1 MQKGFEDWSSQIS
14 THKFSFNDNKDS
26 SIPEW
31 MGLNK
36 GALEIWDTVAN
47 SIGLGGVP
55 DIPGLDKG
63 KVEISRLLK
72 SPALG
77 QWREHQQQL
86 QNIAQLL
93 IEFQEADQVYKLAFA
108 QMGIRSI
115 DALRQ
120 RLSNIG
126 SDEEKVSTV
135 REFYDL
141 WVDVNEEIY
150 SEFTMTDEYQVIH
163 GDFVN
168 ALMALRKETNAL
180 TEKMYKALNLPTR
193 SELNTINKRLQEQ
206 RRENI
211 QLRNEIKKLA
221 SQIASKSEKKTEP
234 TSKSQTTLRQDKD
247 LAKIKGVGPK
257 IVEKLHTQGIETLEQ
272 IANATNATFIRL
284 IGSELVQKYIGEG
297 ARLVR
302 ELFQLAQEKAPS
314 IIFIDELDAVGAKRM
329 DVGTTG
335 DREVQ
340 RTLMQLLGELDGFT
354 PRGDVAIMG
363 ASNRPDILD
372 EALLRPGRFD
382 RIIKIPL
389 PEEKARLKIIKIH
402 TAKMAIAKGVNYKK
416 MAAETDGL
424 SGADLRAVCV
434 EAGMGAIKN
443 KRIKVSY
450 KDFTLALEKIKNR
463 LNETDISEPEG
474 GLYY

>member
-1 MQKGFEDWSSQIS
+1 MASEESEGDVSAPTEDGNKWLIEETERFESEKRQLESDVSRMKRENAHLKGELARLRAPPQVIGTVRDILDDGRVSIKSSSGPDFVVHIS
-14 THKFSFNDNKDS
+14 EGIDKDNLEVGDRVALHRQTLAILETLPSAKDPLVMGAEVDSKPIETYKDVGGLTEQLDELRSTIELPMLYPKRFSK
-26 SIPEW
+26 IGIEPP
-31 MGLNK
+31 K
-36 GALEIWDTVAN
+36 GV
-47 SIGLGGVP
+47 
-55 DIPGLDKG
+55 
-63 KVEISRLLK
+63 
-72 SPALG
+72 
-77 QWREHQQQL
+77 
-86 QNIAQLL
+86 LL
-93 IEFQEADQVYKLAFA
+93 IGAPGTGK
-108 QMGIRSI
+108 
-115 DALRQ
+115 
-120 RLSNIG
+120 
-126 SDEEKVSTV
+126 T
-135 REFYDL
+135 
-141 WVDVNEEIY
+141 
-150 SEFTMTDEYQVIH
+150 
-163 GDFVN
+163 
-168 ALMALRKETNAL
+168 LMA
-180 TEKMYKALNLPTR
+180 KA
-193 SELNTINKRLQEQ
+193 
-206 RRENI
+206 
-211 QLRNEIKKLA
+211 
-221 SQIASKSEKKTEP
+221 
-234 TSKSQTTLRQDKD
+234 
-247 LAKIKGVGPK
+247 V
-257 IVEKLHTQGIETLEQ
+257 
-272 IANATNATFIRL
+272 ANATNATFIRL

-354 PRGDVAIMG
+354 PRGEVAIMG

>member
-1 MQKGFEDWSSQIS
+1 MASEESEGDVSAPTEDGNKWLIEETERFESEKRQLESDVSRMKRENAHLKGELARLRAPPQVIGTVRDILDDGRVSIKSSSGPDFVVHIS
-14 THKFSFNDNKDS
+14 EGIDKDNLEVGDRVALHRQTLAVLEKLPSAKDPLVMGAEIDNKPIETYKD
-26 SIPEW
+26 IG
-31 MGLNK
+31 GLTEQLDELRSTIELPMLYPKRFSKIGIEPPK
-36 GALEIWDTVAN
+36 GV
-47 SIGLGGVP
+47 
-55 DIPGLDKG
+55 
-63 KVEISRLLK
+63 
-72 SPALG
+72 
-77 QWREHQQQL
+77 
-86 QNIAQLL
+86 LL
-93 IEFQEADQVYKLAFA
+93 IGAPGTGK
-108 QMGIRSI
+108 
-115 DALRQ
+115 
-120 RLSNIG
+120 
-126 SDEEKVSTV
+126 T
-135 REFYDL
+135 
-141 WVDVNEEIY
+141 
-150 SEFTMTDEYQVIH
+150 
-163 GDFVN
+163 
-168 ALMALRKETNAL
+168 LMA
-180 TEKMYKALNLPTR
+180 KA
-193 SELNTINKRLQEQ
+193 
-206 RRENI
+206 
-211 QLRNEIKKLA
+211 
-221 SQIASKSEKKTEP
+221 
-234 TSKSQTTLRQDKD
+234 
-247 LAKIKGVGPK
+247 V
-257 IVEKLHTQGIETLEQ
+257 
-272 IANATNATFIRL
+272 ANATNATFIRL

-354 PRGDVAIMG
+354 PRGEVAIMG

>member
-1 MQKGFEDWSSQIS
+1 MASEESEGDVSAPTEDGSKWLIEETERFESEKRQLESDVSRMKRENAHLKGELARLRAPPQVIGTVRDILDDGRVSIKSSSGPDFVVHVSEGIDKDSLKVGDRVALHRQTLAVLETLPSAKDPLVMGAEI
-14 THKFSFNDNKDS
+14 DNKP
-26 SIPEW
+26 IETY
-31 MGLNK
+31 K
-36 GALEIWDTVAN
+36 
-47 SIGLGGVP
+47 SIGGLTEQLDELRSTIELPMLYPERFSKIGIEPPKGV
-55 DIPGLDKG
+55 
-63 KVEISRLLK
+63 
-72 SPALG
+72 
-77 QWREHQQQL
+77 
-86 QNIAQLL
+86 LL
-93 IEFQEADQVYKLAFA
+93 IGAPGTGK
-108 QMGIRSI
+108 
-115 DALRQ
+115 
-120 RLSNIG
+120 
-126 SDEEKVSTV
+126 T
-135 REFYDL
+135 
-141 WVDVNEEIY
+141 
-150 SEFTMTDEYQVIH
+150 
-163 GDFVN
+163 
-168 ALMALRKETNAL
+168 LMA
-180 TEKMYKALNLPTR
+180 KA
-193 SELNTINKRLQEQ
+193 
-206 RRENI
+206 
-211 QLRNEIKKLA
+211 
-221 SQIASKSEKKTEP
+221 
-234 TSKSQTTLRQDKD
+234 
-247 LAKIKGVGPK
+247 V
-257 IVEKLHTQGIETLEQ
+257 
-272 IANATNATFIRL
+272 ANATNATFIRL

-354 PRGDVAIMG
+354 PRGEVAIMG

-402 TAKMAIAKGVNYKK
+402 TTKMAIAKGVNYKK

-443 KRIKVSY
+443 KRTKVSY

-463 LNETDISEPEG
+463 LNEMDISEPEG

>member
-1 MQKGFEDWSSQIS
+1 MASEESEGDVSAPTEDGNKWLIEETERFESEKRQLESDVSRMKRENAHLKGELARLRAPPQVIGTVRDMLDDGRVSIKSSSGPDFVVHIS
-14 THKFSFNDNKDS
+14 EGIDKDNLEVGDRVALHRQTLAILETLPSAKDPLVMGAEVDSKPIETYKDIGGLTEQLDELRSAIELPMLYPKRFSK
-26 SIPEW
+26 IGIEPP
-31 MGLNK
+31 K
-36 GALEIWDTVAN
+36 GV
-47 SIGLGGVP
+47 
-55 DIPGLDKG
+55 
-63 KVEISRLLK
+63 
-72 SPALG
+72 
-77 QWREHQQQL
+77 
-86 QNIAQLL
+86 LL
-93 IEFQEADQVYKLAFA
+93 IGAPGTGK
-108 QMGIRSI
+108 
-115 DALRQ
+115 
-120 RLSNIG
+120 
-126 SDEEKVSTV
+126 T
-135 REFYDL
+135 
-141 WVDVNEEIY
+141 
-150 SEFTMTDEYQVIH
+150 
-163 GDFVN
+163 
-168 ALMALRKETNAL
+168 LMA
-180 TEKMYKALNLPTR
+180 KA
-193 SELNTINKRLQEQ
+193 
-206 RRENI
+206 
-211 QLRNEIKKLA
+211 
-221 SQIASKSEKKTEP
+221 
-234 TSKSQTTLRQDKD
+234 
-247 LAKIKGVGPK
+247 V
-257 IVEKLHTQGIETLEQ
+257 
-272 IANATNATFIRL
+272 ANATNATFIRL

-354 PRGDVAIMG
+354 PRGEVAIMG

-450 KDFTLALEKIKNR
+450 KDFTVALEKIKNR

>member
-1 MQKGFEDWSSQIS
+1 MASEESEGDVSAPAVDGNKWLIEETERFESEKRQLESDVSRMKRENAHLKGELARLRAPPQVIGTVRDRLDDGRVSIKSSSGPDFVVHIS
-14 THKFSFNDNKDS
+14 EGIDKDNLDVGDRVALHRQTLAVLEKLPSAKDPLVMGAEVDNKPIETYKD
-26 SIPEW
+26 IG
-31 MGLNK
+31 GLTEQLDELRSTIELPMLYPKRFSRIGIEPPK
-36 GALEIWDTVAN
+36 GV
-47 SIGLGGVP
+47 
-55 DIPGLDKG
+55 
-63 KVEISRLLK
+63 
-72 SPALG
+72 
-77 QWREHQQQL
+77 
-86 QNIAQLL
+86 LL
-93 IEFQEADQVYKLAFA
+93 IGAPGTGK
-108 QMGIRSI
+108 
-115 DALRQ
+115 
-120 RLSNIG
+120 
-126 SDEEKVSTV
+126 T
-135 REFYDL
+135 
-141 WVDVNEEIY
+141 
-150 SEFTMTDEYQVIH
+150 
-163 GDFVN
+163 
-168 ALMALRKETNAL
+168 LMA
-180 TEKMYKALNLPTR
+180 KA
-193 SELNTINKRLQEQ
+193 
-206 RRENI
+206 
-211 QLRNEIKKLA
+211 
-221 SQIASKSEKKTEP
+221 
-234 TSKSQTTLRQDKD
+234 
-247 LAKIKGVGPK
+247 V
-257 IVEKLHTQGIETLEQ
+257 
-272 IANATNATFIRL
+272 ANATNATFIRL

-354 PRGDVAIMG
+354 PRGEVAIMG

-450 KDFTLALEKIKNR
+450 KDFTVALEKIKNR

>member
-1 MQKGFEDWSSQIS
+1 MASEESEGDVSAPTEDGNKWLIEETERFESEKRQLESDVSRMKRENAHLKGELARLRAPPQVIGTVRDILDDGRVSIKSSSGPDFVVHIS
-14 THKFSFNDNKDS
+14 EGIDKDNLDVGDRVALHRQTLAILETLPSAKDPLVMGAEVDSKPIETYKDIGGLTEQLDELRSTIELPMLYPKRFSR
-26 SIPEW
+26 IGIEPP
-31 MGLNK
+31 K
-36 GALEIWDTVAN
+36 GV
-47 SIGLGGVP
+47 
-55 DIPGLDKG
+55 
-63 KVEISRLLK
+63 
-72 SPALG
+72 
-77 QWREHQQQL
+77 
-86 QNIAQLL
+86 LL
-93 IEFQEADQVYKLAFA
+93 IGAPGTGK
-108 QMGIRSI
+108 
-115 DALRQ
+115 
-120 RLSNIG
+120 
-126 SDEEKVSTV
+126 T
-135 REFYDL
+135 
-141 WVDVNEEIY
+141 
-150 SEFTMTDEYQVIH
+150 
-163 GDFVN
+163 
-168 ALMALRKETNAL
+168 LMA
-180 TEKMYKALNLPTR
+180 KA
-193 SELNTINKRLQEQ
+193 
-206 RRENI
+206 
-211 QLRNEIKKLA
+211 
-221 SQIASKSEKKTEP
+221 
-234 TSKSQTTLRQDKD
+234 
-247 LAKIKGVGPK
+247 V
-257 IVEKLHTQGIETLEQ
+257 
-272 IANATNATFIRL
+272 ANATNATFIRL

-354 PRGDVAIMG
+354 PRGEVAIMG

-372 EALLRPGRFD
+372 EALLRPGRFG

>member
-1 MQKGFEDWSSQIS
+1 VASEESEGDVSAPTEDGNKWLIEETERFESEKRQLESDVSRMKRENAHLKGELARLRAPPQVIGTVRDMLHDGRVSIKSSSGPDFVVHIS
-14 THKFSFNDNKDS
+14 EGIDKDNLEVGDRVALHRQTLAILEKLPSAKDPLVMGAEVDNKPIETYKD
-26 SIPEW
+26 IG
-31 MGLNK
+31 GLTEQLDELRSTIELPMLYPKRFSRIGIEPPK
-36 GALEIWDTVAN
+36 GV
-47 SIGLGGVP
+47 
-55 DIPGLDKG
+55 
-63 KVEISRLLK
+63 
-72 SPALG
+72 
-77 QWREHQQQL
+77 
-86 QNIAQLL
+86 LL
-93 IEFQEADQVYKLAFA
+93 IGAPGTGK
-108 QMGIRSI
+108 
-115 DALRQ
+115 
-120 RLSNIG
+120 
-126 SDEEKVSTV
+126 T
-135 REFYDL
+135 
-141 WVDVNEEIY
+141 
-150 SEFTMTDEYQVIH
+150 
-163 GDFVN
+163 
-168 ALMALRKETNAL
+168 LMA
-180 TEKMYKALNLPTR
+180 KA
-193 SELNTINKRLQEQ
+193 
-206 RRENI
+206 
-211 QLRNEIKKLA
+211 
-221 SQIASKSEKKTEP
+221 
-234 TSKSQTTLRQDKD
+234 
-247 LAKIKGVGPK
+247 V
-257 IVEKLHTQGIETLEQ
+257 
-272 IANATNATFIRL
+272 ANATKATFIRL

-354 PRGDVAIMG
+354 PRGEVAIMG

>member
-1 MQKGFEDWSSQIS
+1 MASEESEGDVSAPTEDGNKWLIEETERFESEKRQLESDVSRMKRENAHLKGELARLRAPPQVIGTVRDRLDDGRVSIKSSSGPDFVVHIS
-14 THKFSFNDNKDS
+14 EGIDKDNLEVGDRVALHRQTLAVLEKLPSAKDPLVMGAEVDNKPIETYKD
-26 SIPEW
+26 IG
-31 MGLNK
+31 GLTEQLDELRSTIELPMLYPKRFSKIGIEPPK
-36 GALEIWDTVAN
+36 GV
-47 SIGLGGVP
+47 
-55 DIPGLDKG
+55 
-63 KVEISRLLK
+63 
-72 SPALG
+72 
-77 QWREHQQQL
+77 
-86 QNIAQLL
+86 LL
-93 IEFQEADQVYKLAFA
+93 IGAPGTGK
-108 QMGIRSI
+108 
-115 DALRQ
+115 
-120 RLSNIG
+120 
-126 SDEEKVSTV
+126 T
-135 REFYDL
+135 
-141 WVDVNEEIY
+141 
-150 SEFTMTDEYQVIH
+150 
-163 GDFVN
+163 
-168 ALMALRKETNAL
+168 LMA
-180 TEKMYKALNLPTR
+180 KA
-193 SELNTINKRLQEQ
+193 
-206 RRENI
+206 
-211 QLRNEIKKLA
+211 
-221 SQIASKSEKKTEP
+221 
-234 TSKSQTTLRQDKD
+234 
-247 LAKIKGVGPK
+247 V
-257 IVEKLHTQGIETLEQ
+257 
-272 IANATNATFIRL
+272 ANATKATFIRL

-340 RTLMQLLGELDGFT
+340 RTLMQLLGELDGFS
-354 PRGDVAIMG
+354 PRGEVAIMG

>member
-1 MQKGFEDWSSQIS
+1 MASEESEGDVSAPTEDGNKWLIEETERFESEKRQLESDVSRMKRENAHLKGELARLRAPPQVIGTVRDILDDGRVSIKSSSGPDFVVHIS
-14 THKFSFNDNKDS
+14 EGIDKDNLEVGDRVALHRQTLAVLEKLPSAKDPLVMGAEVDNKPIETYKD
-26 SIPEW
+26 IG
-31 MGLNK
+31 GLTEQLDELRSTIELPMLYPKRFSKIGIEPPK
-36 GALEIWDTVAN
+36 GV
-47 SIGLGGVP
+47 
-55 DIPGLDKG
+55 
-63 KVEISRLLK
+63 
-72 SPALG
+72 
-77 QWREHQQQL
+77 
-86 QNIAQLL
+86 LL
-93 IEFQEADQVYKLAFA
+93 IGAPGTGK
-108 QMGIRSI
+108 
-115 DALRQ
+115 
-120 RLSNIG
+120 
-126 SDEEKVSTV
+126 T
-135 REFYDL
+135 
-141 WVDVNEEIY
+141 
-150 SEFTMTDEYQVIH
+150 
-163 GDFVN
+163 
-168 ALMALRKETNAL
+168 LMA
-180 TEKMYKALNLPTR
+180 KA
-193 SELNTINKRLQEQ
+193 
-206 RRENI
+206 
-211 QLRNEIKKLA
+211 
-221 SQIASKSEKKTEP
+221 
-234 TSKSQTTLRQDKD
+234 
-247 LAKIKGVGPK
+247 V
-257 IVEKLHTQGIETLEQ
+257 
-272 IANATNATFIRL
+272 ANATNATFIRL

-354 PRGDVAIMG
+354 PRGEVAIMG

-416 MAAETDGL
+416 MASETDGL

-463 LNETDISEPEG
+463 LNEMDISEPEG

>member
-1 MQKGFEDWSSQIS
+1 VASEESEGDVSAPTEDG
-14 THKFSFNDNKDS
+14 NK
-26 SIPEW
+26 W
-31 MGLNK
+31 
-36 GALEIWDTVAN
+36 
-47 SIGLGGVP
+47 
-55 DIPGLDKG
+55 
-63 KVEISRLLK
+63 
-72 SPALG
+72 
-77 QWREHQQQL
+77 
-86 QNIAQLL
+86 L
-93 IEFQEADQVYKLAFA
+93 IEETERFESEKRQLESDVSRMKRENAHLKGELARLRAPPQV
-108 QMGIRSI
+108 
-115 DALRQ
+115 
-120 RLSNIG
+120 IG
-126 SDEEKVSTV
+126 TV
-135 REFYDL
+135 RDIL
-141 WVDVNEEIY
+141 DDGRVSIK
-150 SEFTMTDEYQVIH
+150 SSR
-163 GDFVN
+163 GPDFVVHI
-168 ALMALRKETNAL
+168 
-180 TEKMYKALNLPTR
+180 
-193 SELNTINKRLQEQ
+193 SEGI
-206 RRENI
+206 
-211 QLRNEIKKLA
+211 
-221 SQIASKSEKKTEP
+221 
-234 TSKSQTTLRQDKD
+234 DKD
-247 LAKIKGVGPK
+247 KLDVGDRVALHRQTLAI
-257 IVEKLHTQGIETLEQ
+257 IETLPSAKDPLVMGAEVDSKPIETYKDIGGLTEQ
-272 IANATNATFIRL
+272 LDELRSTIELPMLYPKRFSKIGIEPPKGVLLIGAPGTGKTLMAKAVANATNATFIRL

-354 PRGDVAIMG
+354 PRGEVAIMG

-382 RIIKIPL
+382 RIINISL

>member
-1 MQKGFEDWSSQIS
+1 MASEESEGDVSAPTEDGSKWLIEETERFESEKRQLESDVSRMKRENAHLKGELARLRAPPQVIGTVRDILDDGRVSIKSSSGPDFVVHIS
-14 THKFSFNDNKDS
+14 EGIDKDNLEVGDRVALHRQTLAVLEKLPSAKDPLVMGAEIDNKPIETYKDIGGLTEQLDELRS
-26 SIPEW
+26 TIELPMLYPERFSKI
-31 MGLNK
+31 GIEPPK
-36 GALEIWDTVAN
+36 GV
-47 SIGLGGVP
+47 
-55 DIPGLDKG
+55 
-63 KVEISRLLK
+63 
-72 SPALG
+72 
-77 QWREHQQQL
+77 
-86 QNIAQLL
+86 LL
-93 IEFQEADQVYKLAFA
+93 IGAPGTGK
-108 QMGIRSI
+108 
-115 DALRQ
+115 
-120 RLSNIG
+120 
-126 SDEEKVSTV
+126 T
-135 REFYDL
+135 
-141 WVDVNEEIY
+141 
-150 SEFTMTDEYQVIH
+150 
-163 GDFVN
+163 
-168 ALMALRKETNAL
+168 LMA
-180 TEKMYKALNLPTR
+180 KA
-193 SELNTINKRLQEQ
+193 
-206 RRENI
+206 
-211 QLRNEIKKLA
+211 
-221 SQIASKSEKKTEP
+221 
-234 TSKSQTTLRQDKD
+234 
-247 LAKIKGVGPK
+247 V
-257 IVEKLHTQGIETLEQ
+257 
-272 IANATNATFIRL
+272 ANATKATFIRL

-354 PRGDVAIMG
+354 PRGEVAIMG

-443 KRIKVSY
+443 KRTKVSY

>member
-1 MQKGFEDWSSQIS
+1 MASEESEGDVSAPTEDGNKWLIEETERFESEKRQLESDVSRMKRENAHLKGELARLRAPPQVIGTVRDILDDGRVSIKSSSGPDFVVHIS
-14 THKFSFNDNKDS
+14 EGIDKDKLDVGDRVALHRQTLAILETLPSAKDPLVMGAEVDSKPIETYKDVGGLTEQLDELRSTIELPMLYPKRFSK
-26 SIPEW
+26 IGIEPP
-31 MGLNK
+31 K
-36 GALEIWDTVAN
+36 GV
-47 SIGLGGVP
+47 
-55 DIPGLDKG
+55 
-63 KVEISRLLK
+63 
-72 SPALG
+72 
-77 QWREHQQQL
+77 
-86 QNIAQLL
+86 LL
-93 IEFQEADQVYKLAFA
+93 IGAPGTGK
-108 QMGIRSI
+108 
-115 DALRQ
+115 
-120 RLSNIG
+120 
-126 SDEEKVSTV
+126 T
-135 REFYDL
+135 
-141 WVDVNEEIY
+141 
-150 SEFTMTDEYQVIH
+150 
-163 GDFVN
+163 
-168 ALMALRKETNAL
+168 LMA
-180 TEKMYKALNLPTR
+180 KA
-193 SELNTINKRLQEQ
+193 
-206 RRENI
+206 
-211 QLRNEIKKLA
+211 
-221 SQIASKSEKKTEP
+221 
-234 TSKSQTTLRQDKD
+234 
-247 LAKIKGVGPK
+247 V
-257 IVEKLHTQGIETLEQ
+257 
-272 IANATNATFIRL
+272 ANATNATFIRL

-354 PRGDVAIMG
+354 PRGEVAIMG

>member
-1 MQKGFEDWSSQIS
+1 MASEESEGDVSAPTEDGNKWLIEETERFESEKRQLESDVSRMKRENAHLKGELARLRAPPQVIGTVRDILDDGRVSIKSSSGPDFVVHIS
-14 THKFSFNDNKDS
+14 EGIDKDNLEVGDRVALHRQTLAVLEKLPSAKDPLVMGAEVDNKPIETYKDIGGLTEQLDELRS
-26 SIPEW
+26 TIELPMLYPERFSKI
-31 MGLNK
+31 GIEPPK
-36 GALEIWDTVAN
+36 GV
-47 SIGLGGVP
+47 
-55 DIPGLDKG
+55 
-63 KVEISRLLK
+63 
-72 SPALG
+72 
-77 QWREHQQQL
+77 
-86 QNIAQLL
+86 LL
-93 IEFQEADQVYKLAFA
+93 IGAPGTGK
-108 QMGIRSI
+108 
-115 DALRQ
+115 
-120 RLSNIG
+120 
-126 SDEEKVSTV
+126 T
-135 REFYDL
+135 
-141 WVDVNEEIY
+141 
-150 SEFTMTDEYQVIH
+150 
-163 GDFVN
+163 
-168 ALMALRKETNAL
+168 LMA
-180 TEKMYKALNLPTR
+180 KA
-193 SELNTINKRLQEQ
+193 
-206 RRENI
+206 
-211 QLRNEIKKLA
+211 
-221 SQIASKSEKKTEP
+221 
-234 TSKSQTTLRQDKD
+234 
-247 LAKIKGVGPK
+247 V
-257 IVEKLHTQGIETLEQ
+257 
-272 IANATNATFIRL
+272 ANATKATFIRL

-354 PRGDVAIMG
+354 PRGEVAIMG

>member
-1 MQKGFEDWSSQIS
+1 VASEESEGDVSAPTEDGSKWLIEETERFESEKRQLESDVSRMKRENAHLKGELARLRAPPQVIGTVRDILDDGRVSIKSSSGPDFVVHVSEGIDKDSLKVGDRVALHRQTLAVLETLPSAKDPLVMGAEI
-14 THKFSFNDNKDS
+14 DNKP
-26 SIPEW
+26 IETY
-31 MGLNK
+31 K
-36 GALEIWDTVAN
+36 
-47 SIGLGGVP
+47 SIGGLTEQLDELRSTIELPMLYPERFSKIGIEPPKGV
-55 DIPGLDKG
+55 
-63 KVEISRLLK
+63 
-72 SPALG
+72 
-77 QWREHQQQL
+77 
-86 QNIAQLL
+86 LL
-93 IEFQEADQVYKLAFA
+93 IGAPGTGK
-108 QMGIRSI
+108 
-115 DALRQ
+115 
-120 RLSNIG
+120 
-126 SDEEKVSTV
+126 T
-135 REFYDL
+135 
-141 WVDVNEEIY
+141 
-150 SEFTMTDEYQVIH
+150 
-163 GDFVN
+163 
-168 ALMALRKETNAL
+168 LMA
-180 TEKMYKALNLPTR
+180 KA
-193 SELNTINKRLQEQ
+193 
-206 RRENI
+206 
-211 QLRNEIKKLA
+211 
-221 SQIASKSEKKTEP
+221 
-234 TSKSQTTLRQDKD
+234 
-247 LAKIKGVGPK
+247 V
-257 IVEKLHTQGIETLEQ
+257 
-272 IANATNATFIRL
+272 ANATNATFIRL

-354 PRGDVAIMG
+354 PRGEVAIMG

-389 PEEKARLKIIKIH
+389 PEEEARLKIIKIH
-402 TAKMAIAKGVNYKK
+402 TTKMAIAKGVNYKK

-443 KRIKVSY
+443 KRTKVSY

-463 LNETDISEPEG
+463 LNEMDISEPEG

>member
-1 MQKGFEDWSSQIS
+1 MASEESEGDVSAPTEDGNKWLIEETERFESEKRQLESDVSRMKRENAHLKGELARLRAPPQVIGTVRDILDDGRVSIKSSSGPDFVVHIS
-14 THKFSFNDNKDS
+14 EGIDKDNLDVGDRVALHRQTLAILETLPSAKDPLVMGAEVDSKPIETYKDIGGLTEQLDELRSTIELPMLYPKRFSR
-26 SIPEW
+26 IGIEPP
-31 MGLNK
+31 K
-36 GALEIWDTVAN
+36 GV
-47 SIGLGGVP
+47 
-55 DIPGLDKG
+55 
-63 KVEISRLLK
+63 
-72 SPALG
+72 
-77 QWREHQQQL
+77 
-86 QNIAQLL
+86 LL
-93 IEFQEADQVYKLAFA
+93 IGAPGTGK
-108 QMGIRSI
+108 
-115 DALRQ
+115 
-120 RLSNIG
+120 
-126 SDEEKVSTV
+126 T
-135 REFYDL
+135 
-141 WVDVNEEIY
+141 
-150 SEFTMTDEYQVIH
+150 
-163 GDFVN
+163 
-168 ALMALRKETNAL
+168 LMA
-180 TEKMYKALNLPTR
+180 KA
-193 SELNTINKRLQEQ
+193 
-206 RRENI
+206 
-211 QLRNEIKKLA
+211 
-221 SQIASKSEKKTEP
+221 
-234 TSKSQTTLRQDKD
+234 
-247 LAKIKGVGPK
+247 V
-257 IVEKLHTQGIETLEQ
+257 
-272 IANATNATFIRL
+272 ANATNATFIRL

-354 PRGDVAIMG
+354 PRGEVAIMG

-416 MAAETDGL
+416 MAAEADGL

>member
-1 MQKGFEDWSSQIS
+1 MASEESEGDVSAPTEDGNKWLIEETERFESEKRQLESDVSRMKRENAHLKGELARLRAPPQVIGTVRDILDDGRVSIKSSSGPDFVVHIS
-14 THKFSFNDNKDS
+14 EGIDKDNLEVGDRVALHRQTLAILETLPSAKDPLVMGAEVDSKPIETYKDIGGLTEQLDELRSTIELPMLYPKRFSR
-26 SIPEW
+26 IGIEPP
-31 MGLNK
+31 K
-36 GALEIWDTVAN
+36 GV
-47 SIGLGGVP
+47 
-55 DIPGLDKG
+55 
-63 KVEISRLLK
+63 
-72 SPALG
+72 
-77 QWREHQQQL
+77 
-86 QNIAQLL
+86 LL
-93 IEFQEADQVYKLAFA
+93 IGAPGTGK
-108 QMGIRSI
+108 
-115 DALRQ
+115 
-120 RLSNIG
+120 
-126 SDEEKVSTV
+126 T
-135 REFYDL
+135 
-141 WVDVNEEIY
+141 
-150 SEFTMTDEYQVIH
+150 
-163 GDFVN
+163 
-168 ALMALRKETNAL
+168 LMA
-180 TEKMYKALNLPTR
+180 KA
-193 SELNTINKRLQEQ
+193 
-206 RRENI
+206 
-211 QLRNEIKKLA
+211 
-221 SQIASKSEKKTEP
+221 
-234 TSKSQTTLRQDKD
+234 
-247 LAKIKGVGPK
+247 V
-257 IVEKLHTQGIETLEQ
+257 
-272 IANATNATFIRL
+272 ANATNATFIRL

-354 PRGDVAIMG
+354 PRGEVAIMG

>member
-1 MQKGFEDWSSQIS
+1 VASEESEGDVSAPTEDGNKWLIEETERFESEKRQLESDVSRMKRENAHLKGELARLRAPPQVIGTVRDMLDDGRVSIKSSSGPDFVVHIS
-14 THKFSFNDNKDS
+14 EGIDKDNLDVGDRVALHRQTLAVLEKLPSAKDPLVMGAEVDNKPIETYKD
-26 SIPEW
+26 IG
-31 MGLNK
+31 GLTEELDELRSTIELPMLYPKRFSKIGIEPPK
-36 GALEIWDTVAN
+36 GV
-47 SIGLGGVP
+47 
-55 DIPGLDKG
+55 
-63 KVEISRLLK
+63 
-72 SPALG
+72 
-77 QWREHQQQL
+77 
-86 QNIAQLL
+86 LL
-93 IEFQEADQVYKLAFA
+93 IGAPGTGK
-108 QMGIRSI
+108 
-115 DALRQ
+115 
-120 RLSNIG
+120 
-126 SDEEKVSTV
+126 T
-135 REFYDL
+135 
-141 WVDVNEEIY
+141 
-150 SEFTMTDEYQVIH
+150 
-163 GDFVN
+163 
-168 ALMALRKETNAL
+168 LMA
-180 TEKMYKALNLPTR
+180 KA
-193 SELNTINKRLQEQ
+193 
-206 RRENI
+206 
-211 QLRNEIKKLA
+211 
-221 SQIASKSEKKTEP
+221 
-234 TSKSQTTLRQDKD
+234 
-247 LAKIKGVGPK
+247 V
-257 IVEKLHTQGIETLEQ
+257 
-272 IANATNATFIRL
+272 ANATKATFIRL

-354 PRGDVAIMG
+354 PRGEVAIMG

-443 KRIKVSY
+443 KKTKVSY

>member
-1 MQKGFEDWSSQIS
+1 VASEESEGDVSAPTEDGNKWLIEETERFESEKRQLESDVSRMKRENAHLKGELARLRAPPQVIGTVRDILDDGRVSIKSSSGPDFVVHIS
-14 THKFSFNDNKDS
+14 EGIDKDNLEVGDRVALHRQTLAVLEKLPSAKDPLVMGAEVDNKPIETYKDIGGLTEQLDELRS
-26 SIPEW
+26 TIELPMLYPERFSKI
-31 MGLNK
+31 GIEPPK
-36 GALEIWDTVAN
+36 GV
-47 SIGLGGVP
+47 
-55 DIPGLDKG
+55 
-63 KVEISRLLK
+63 
-72 SPALG
+72 
-77 QWREHQQQL
+77 
-86 QNIAQLL
+86 LL
-93 IEFQEADQVYKLAFA
+93 IGAPGTGK
-108 QMGIRSI
+108 
-115 DALRQ
+115 
-120 RLSNIG
+120 
-126 SDEEKVSTV
+126 T
-135 REFYDL
+135 
-141 WVDVNEEIY
+141 
-150 SEFTMTDEYQVIH
+150 
-163 GDFVN
+163 
-168 ALMALRKETNAL
+168 LMA
-180 TEKMYKALNLPTR
+180 KA
-193 SELNTINKRLQEQ
+193 
-206 RRENI
+206 
-211 QLRNEIKKLA
+211 
-221 SQIASKSEKKTEP
+221 
-234 TSKSQTTLRQDKD
+234 
-247 LAKIKGVGPK
+247 V
-257 IVEKLHTQGIETLEQ
+257 
-272 IANATNATFIRL
+272 ANATKATFIRL

-354 PRGDVAIMG
+354 PRGEVAIMG

>member
-1 MQKGFEDWSSQIS
+1 VASEESEGDVSAPTEDGSKWLIEETERFESEKRQLESDVSRMKRENAHLKGELARLRAPPQVIGTVRDILDDGRVSIKSSSGPDFVVHIS
-14 THKFSFNDNKDS
+14 EGIDKDNLEVGDRVALHRQTLAVLEKLPSAKDPLVMGAEVDNKPIETYKDIGGLTEQLDELRS
-26 SIPEW
+26 TIELPMLYPERFSKI
-31 MGLNK
+31 GIEPPK
-36 GALEIWDTVAN
+36 GV
-47 SIGLGGVP
+47 
-55 DIPGLDKG
+55 
-63 KVEISRLLK
+63 
-72 SPALG
+72 
-77 QWREHQQQL
+77 
-86 QNIAQLL
+86 LL
-93 IEFQEADQVYKLAFA
+93 IGAPGTGK
-108 QMGIRSI
+108 
-115 DALRQ
+115 
-120 RLSNIG
+120 
-126 SDEEKVSTV
+126 T
-135 REFYDL
+135 
-141 WVDVNEEIY
+141 
-150 SEFTMTDEYQVIH
+150 
-163 GDFVN
+163 
-168 ALMALRKETNAL
+168 LMA
-180 TEKMYKALNLPTR
+180 KA
-193 SELNTINKRLQEQ
+193 
-206 RRENI
+206 
-211 QLRNEIKKLA
+211 
-221 SQIASKSEKKTEP
+221 
-234 TSKSQTTLRQDKD
+234 
-247 LAKIKGVGPK
+247 V
-257 IVEKLHTQGIETLEQ
+257 
-272 IANATNATFIRL
+272 ANATKATFIRL

-354 PRGDVAIMG
+354 PRGEVAIMG

>member
-1 MQKGFEDWSSQIS
+1 MASEESEGDVSAPTEDGSKWLIEETERFESEKRQLESDVSRMKRENAHLKGELARLRAPPQVIGTVRDILDDGRVSIKSSSGPDFVVHIS
-14 THKFSFNDNKDS
+14 EGIDKDNLEVGDRVALHRQTLAVLEKLPSAKDPLVMGAEVDNKPIETYKD
-26 SIPEW
+26 IG
-31 MGLNK
+31 GLTEQLDELRSTIELPMLYPKRFSKIGIEPPK
-36 GALEIWDTVAN
+36 GV
-47 SIGLGGVP
+47 
-55 DIPGLDKG
+55 
-63 KVEISRLLK
+63 
-72 SPALG
+72 
-77 QWREHQQQL
+77 
-86 QNIAQLL
+86 LL
-93 IEFQEADQVYKLAFA
+93 IGAPGTGK
-108 QMGIRSI
+108 
-115 DALRQ
+115 
-120 RLSNIG
+120 
-126 SDEEKVSTV
+126 T
-135 REFYDL
+135 
-141 WVDVNEEIY
+141 
-150 SEFTMTDEYQVIH
+150 
-163 GDFVN
+163 
-168 ALMALRKETNAL
+168 LMA
-180 TEKMYKALNLPTR
+180 KA
-193 SELNTINKRLQEQ
+193 
-206 RRENI
+206 
-211 QLRNEIKKLA
+211 
-221 SQIASKSEKKTEP
+221 
-234 TSKSQTTLRQDKD
+234 
-247 LAKIKGVGPK
+247 V
-257 IVEKLHTQGIETLEQ
+257 
-272 IANATNATFIRL
+272 ANATKATFIRL

-354 PRGDVAIMG
+354 PRGEVAIMG

-443 KRIKVSY
+443 KRTKVSY

>member
-1 MQKGFEDWSSQIS
+1 VASEESEGDVSAPTEDGNKWLIEETERFESEKRQLESDVSRMKRENAHLKGELARLRAPPQVIGTVRDMLDDGRVSIKSSSGPDFVVHIS
-14 THKFSFNDNKDS
+14 EGIDKDNLDVGDRVALHRQTLAVLEKLPSAKDPLVMGAEVDNKPIETYKDIGGLTEQLDELRS
-26 SIPEW
+26 TIELPMLYPERFSKI
-31 MGLNK
+31 GIEPPK
-36 GALEIWDTVAN
+36 GV
-47 SIGLGGVP
+47 
-55 DIPGLDKG
+55 
-63 KVEISRLLK
+63 
-72 SPALG
+72 
-77 QWREHQQQL
+77 
-86 QNIAQLL
+86 LL
-93 IEFQEADQVYKLAFA
+93 IGAPGTGK
-108 QMGIRSI
+108 
-115 DALRQ
+115 
-120 RLSNIG
+120 
-126 SDEEKVSTV
+126 T
-135 REFYDL
+135 
-141 WVDVNEEIY
+141 
-150 SEFTMTDEYQVIH
+150 
-163 GDFVN
+163 
-168 ALMALRKETNAL
+168 LMA
-180 TEKMYKALNLPTR
+180 KA
-193 SELNTINKRLQEQ
+193 
-206 RRENI
+206 
-211 QLRNEIKKLA
+211 
-221 SQIASKSEKKTEP
+221 
-234 TSKSQTTLRQDKD
+234 
-247 LAKIKGVGPK
+247 V
-257 IVEKLHTQGIETLEQ
+257 
-272 IANATNATFIRL
+272 ANATKATFIRL

-354 PRGDVAIMG
+354 PRGEVAIMG

-443 KRIKVSY
+443 KKTKVSY

>member
-1 MQKGFEDWSSQIS
+1 MASEESEGDVSAPTEDGNKWLIEETERFESEKRQLESDVSRMKRENAHLKGELARLRAPPQVIGTVRDILDDGRVSIKSSSGPDFVVHIS
-14 THKFSFNDNKDS
+14 EGIDKDNLDVGDRVALHRQTLAILETLPSAKDPLVMGAEVDSKPIETYKDIGGLTEQLDELRSTIELPMLYPKRFSK
-26 SIPEW
+26 IGIEPP
-31 MGLNK
+31 K
-36 GALEIWDTVAN
+36 GV
-47 SIGLGGVP
+47 
-55 DIPGLDKG
+55 
-63 KVEISRLLK
+63 
-72 SPALG
+72 
-77 QWREHQQQL
+77 
-86 QNIAQLL
+86 LL
-93 IEFQEADQVYKLAFA
+93 IGAPGTGK
-108 QMGIRSI
+108 
-115 DALRQ
+115 
-120 RLSNIG
+120 
-126 SDEEKVSTV
+126 T
-135 REFYDL
+135 
-141 WVDVNEEIY
+141 
-150 SEFTMTDEYQVIH
+150 
-163 GDFVN
+163 
-168 ALMALRKETNAL
+168 LMA
-180 TEKMYKALNLPTR
+180 KA
-193 SELNTINKRLQEQ
+193 
-206 RRENI
+206 
-211 QLRNEIKKLA
+211 
-221 SQIASKSEKKTEP
+221 
-234 TSKSQTTLRQDKD
+234 
-247 LAKIKGVGPK
+247 V
-257 IVEKLHTQGIETLEQ
+257 
-272 IANATNATFIRL
+272 ANATNATFIRL

-354 PRGDVAIMG
+354 PRGEVAIMG

-450 KDFTLALEKIKNR
+450 KDFTVALEKIKNR

>member
-1 MQKGFEDWSSQIS
+1 VASEESEGDVSAPTEDGNKWLIEETERFESEKRQLESDVSRMKRENAHLKGELARLRAPPQVIGTVRDMLDDGRVSIKSSSGPDFVVHIS
-14 THKFSFNDNKDS
+14 EGIDKDNLDVGDRVALHRQTLAVLEKLPSAKDPLVMGAEVDNKPIETYKDIGGLTEQLDELRS
-26 SIPEW
+26 TIELPMLYPERFSKI
-31 MGLNK
+31 GIEPPK
-36 GALEIWDTVAN
+36 GV
-47 SIGLGGVP
+47 
-55 DIPGLDKG
+55 
-63 KVEISRLLK
+63 
-72 SPALG
+72 
-77 QWREHQQQL
+77 
-86 QNIAQLL
+86 LL
-93 IEFQEADQVYKLAFA
+93 IGAPGTGK
-108 QMGIRSI
+108 
-115 DALRQ
+115 
-120 RLSNIG
+120 
-126 SDEEKVSTV
+126 T
-135 REFYDL
+135 
-141 WVDVNEEIY
+141 
-150 SEFTMTDEYQVIH
+150 
-163 GDFVN
+163 
-168 ALMALRKETNAL
+168 LMA
-180 TEKMYKALNLPTR
+180 KA
-193 SELNTINKRLQEQ
+193 
-206 RRENI
+206 
-211 QLRNEIKKLA
+211 
-221 SQIASKSEKKTEP
+221 
-234 TSKSQTTLRQDKD
+234 
-247 LAKIKGVGPK
+247 V
-257 IVEKLHTQGIETLEQ
+257 
-272 IANATNATFIRL
+272 ANATKATFIRL

-354 PRGDVAIMG
+354 PRGEVAIMG

-443 KRIKVSY
+443 KRTKVSY

>member
-1 MQKGFEDWSSQIS
+1 LAVLEKLPSAKDPLVMGAEV
-14 THKFSFNDNKDS
+14 DNKPIETYKD
-26 SIPEW
+26 IG
-31 MGLNK
+31 GLSEQLDELRSTIELPMLYPKRFSKIGIEPPK
-36 GALEIWDTVAN
+36 GV
-47 SIGLGGVP
+47 
-55 DIPGLDKG
+55 
-63 KVEISRLLK
+63 
-72 SPALG
+72 
-77 QWREHQQQL
+77 
-86 QNIAQLL
+86 LL
-93 IEFQEADQVYKLAFA
+93 IGAPGTGK
-108 QMGIRSI
+108 
-115 DALRQ
+115 
-120 RLSNIG
+120 
-126 SDEEKVSTV
+126 T
-135 REFYDL
+135 
-141 WVDVNEEIY
+141 
-150 SEFTMTDEYQVIH
+150 
-163 GDFVN
+163 
-168 ALMALRKETNAL
+168 LMA
-180 TEKMYKALNLPTR
+180 KA
-193 SELNTINKRLQEQ
+193 
-206 RRENI
+206 
-211 QLRNEIKKLA
+211 
-221 SQIASKSEKKTEP
+221 
-234 TSKSQTTLRQDKD
+234 
-247 LAKIKGVGPK
+247 V
-257 IVEKLHTQGIETLEQ
+257 
-272 IANATNATFIRL
+272 ANATNATFIRL

-340 RTLMQLLGELDGFT
+340 RTLMQLLGELDGFS
-354 PRGDVAIMG
+354 PRGEVAIMG

>member
-1 MQKGFEDWSSQIS
+1 VASEESEGDVSAPTEDGNKWLIEETERFESEKRQLESDVSRMKRENAHLKGELARLRAPPQVIGTVRDILDDGRVSIKSSSGPDFVVHIS
-14 THKFSFNDNKDS
+14 EGIDKDNLEVGDRVALHRQTLAVLEKLPSAKDPLVMGAEVDNKPIETYKD
-26 SIPEW
+26 IG
-31 MGLNK
+31 GLTEQLDELRSTIELPMLYPKRFSKIGIEPPK
-36 GALEIWDTVAN
+36 GV
-47 SIGLGGVP
+47 
-55 DIPGLDKG
+55 
-63 KVEISRLLK
+63 
-72 SPALG
+72 
-77 QWREHQQQL
+77 
-86 QNIAQLL
+86 LL
-93 IEFQEADQVYKLAFA
+93 IGAPGTGK
-108 QMGIRSI
+108 
-115 DALRQ
+115 
-120 RLSNIG
+120 
-126 SDEEKVSTV
+126 T
-135 REFYDL
+135 
-141 WVDVNEEIY
+141 
-150 SEFTMTDEYQVIH
+150 
-163 GDFVN
+163 
-168 ALMALRKETNAL
+168 LMA
-180 TEKMYKALNLPTR
+180 KA
-193 SELNTINKRLQEQ
+193 
-206 RRENI
+206 
-211 QLRNEIKKLA
+211 
-221 SQIASKSEKKTEP
+221 
-234 TSKSQTTLRQDKD
+234 
-247 LAKIKGVGPK
+247 V
-257 IVEKLHTQGIETLEQ
+257 
-272 IANATNATFIRL
+272 ANATNATFIRL

-354 PRGDVAIMG
+354 PRGEVAIMG

>member
-1 MQKGFEDWSSQIS
+1 MASEESEGDVSAPTEDGNKWLIEETERFESEKRQLESDVSRMKRENAHLKGELARLRAPPQVIGTVRDMLDDGRVSIKSSSGPDFVVHIS
-14 THKFSFNDNKDS
+14 EGIDKDNLEVGDRVALHRQTLAILETLPSAKDPLVMGAEVDSKPIETYNDIGGLTEQLDELRSTIELPMLYPKRFSK
-26 SIPEW
+26 IGIEPP
-31 MGLNK
+31 K
-36 GALEIWDTVAN
+36 GV
-47 SIGLGGVP
+47 
-55 DIPGLDKG
+55 
-63 KVEISRLLK
+63 
-72 SPALG
+72 
-77 QWREHQQQL
+77 
-86 QNIAQLL
+86 LL
-93 IEFQEADQVYKLAFA
+93 IGAPGTGK
-108 QMGIRSI
+108 
-115 DALRQ
+115 
-120 RLSNIG
+120 
-126 SDEEKVSTV
+126 T
-135 REFYDL
+135 
-141 WVDVNEEIY
+141 
-150 SEFTMTDEYQVIH
+150 
-163 GDFVN
+163 
-168 ALMALRKETNAL
+168 LMA
-180 TEKMYKALNLPTR
+180 KA
-193 SELNTINKRLQEQ
+193 
-206 RRENI
+206 
-211 QLRNEIKKLA
+211 
-221 SQIASKSEKKTEP
+221 
-234 TSKSQTTLRQDKD
+234 
-247 LAKIKGVGPK
+247 V
-257 IVEKLHTQGIETLEQ
+257 
-272 IANATNATFIRL
+272 ANATNATFIRL

-354 PRGDVAIMG
+354 PRGEVAIMG

-450 KDFTLALEKIKNR
+450 KDFTVALEKIKNR

>member
-1 MQKGFEDWSSQIS
+1 MASEESEGDVSAPTEDGNKWLIEETERFESEKRQLESDVSRMKRENAHLKGELARLRAPPQVIGTVRDRLDDGRVSIKSSSGPDFVVHIS
-14 THKFSFNDNKDS
+14 EGIDKDNLDVGDRVALHRQTLAVLEKLPSAKDPLVMGAEVDNKPIETYKD
-26 SIPEW
+26 IG
-31 MGLNK
+31 GLTEQLDELRSTIELPMLYPKRFSKIGIEPPK
-36 GALEIWDTVAN
+36 GV
-47 SIGLGGVP
+47 
-55 DIPGLDKG
+55 
-63 KVEISRLLK
+63 
-72 SPALG
+72 
-77 QWREHQQQL
+77 
-86 QNIAQLL
+86 LL
-93 IEFQEADQVYKLAFA
+93 IGAPGTGK
-108 QMGIRSI
+108 
-115 DALRQ
+115 
-120 RLSNIG
+120 
-126 SDEEKVSTV
+126 T
-135 REFYDL
+135 
-141 WVDVNEEIY
+141 
-150 SEFTMTDEYQVIH
+150 
-163 GDFVN
+163 
-168 ALMALRKETNAL
+168 LMA
-180 TEKMYKALNLPTR
+180 KA
-193 SELNTINKRLQEQ
+193 
-206 RRENI
+206 
-211 QLRNEIKKLA
+211 
-221 SQIASKSEKKTEP
+221 
-234 TSKSQTTLRQDKD
+234 
-247 LAKIKGVGPK
+247 V
-257 IVEKLHTQGIETLEQ
+257 
-272 IANATNATFIRL
+272 ANATNATFIRL

-354 PRGDVAIMG
+354 PRGEVAIMG

-450 KDFTLALEKIKNR
+450 KDFTVALEKIKNR

>member
-1 MQKGFEDWSSQIS
+1 VASEESEGDVSAPTEDGNKWLIEETERFESEKRQLESDVSRMKRENAHLKGELARLRAPPQVIGTVRDMLDDGRVSIKSSSGPDFVVHIS
-14 THKFSFNDNKDS
+14 EGIDKDNLDVGDRVALHRQTLAVLEKLPSAKDPLVMGAEVDNKPIETYKDIGGLTEQLDELRS
-26 SIPEW
+26 TIELPMLYPERFSKI
-31 MGLNK
+31 GIEPPK
-36 GALEIWDTVAN
+36 GV
-47 SIGLGGVP
+47 
-55 DIPGLDKG
+55 
-63 KVEISRLLK
+63 
-72 SPALG
+72 
-77 QWREHQQQL
+77 
-86 QNIAQLL
+86 LL
-93 IEFQEADQVYKLAFA
+93 IGAPGTGK
-108 QMGIRSI
+108 
-115 DALRQ
+115 
-120 RLSNIG
+120 
-126 SDEEKVSTV
+126 T
-135 REFYDL
+135 
-141 WVDVNEEIY
+141 
-150 SEFTMTDEYQVIH
+150 
-163 GDFVN
+163 
-168 ALMALRKETNAL
+168 LMA
-180 TEKMYKALNLPTR
+180 KA
-193 SELNTINKRLQEQ
+193 
-206 RRENI
+206 
-211 QLRNEIKKLA
+211 
-221 SQIASKSEKKTEP
+221 
-234 TSKSQTTLRQDKD
+234 
-247 LAKIKGVGPK
+247 V
-257 IVEKLHTQGIETLEQ
+257 
-272 IANATNATFIRL
+272 ANATKATFIRL

-354 PRGDVAIMG
+354 PRGEVAIMG

-434 EAGMGAIKN
+434 EAGMSAIKN
-443 KRIKVSY
+443 KKTKVSY